1 MKTKEK
7 NSKGKPQ
14 AEWIQKTLPFIFNHV
29 KMSFILRGKKPT
41 KLQPVTK
48 VRLSFYYITRVWQ
61 AKNWCNTNMQTAT
74 KIRSCTSPIQVFISV
89 IIIDDKEDSEN
100 DNDDKEA

>member
-1 MKTKEK
+1 MKRRRREYVGVKTKEK

-29 KMSFILRGKKPT
+29 KMSFKKKPT

-48 VRLSFYYITRVWQ
+48 VRQLLLHHARLAGQKLMQHEYVNGDKNPLVHLSDTGVHCR
-61 AKNWCNTNMQTAT
+61 NH
-74 KIRSCTSPIQVFISV
+74 
-89 IIIDDKEDSEN
+89 
-100 DNDDKEA
+100 

>member
-7 NSKGKPQ
+7 NSKGKHQ
-14 AEWIQKTLPFIFNHV
+14 AEWIQKTLPFIL

-48 VRLSFYYITRVWQ
+48 VRQLLLHHARLAGQKLMQHEYVNGDKNPLVHLSDTGVHCR
-61 AKNWCNTNMQTAT
+61 NH
-74 KIRSCTSPIQVFISV
+74 
-89 IIIDDKEDSEN
+89 
-100 DNDDKEA
+100 

>member
-14 AEWIQKTLPFIFNHV
+14 AEWIQKALPFIFNRV

-48 VRLSFYYITRVWQ
+48 VRQLLLHHARLAGQKLMQHEYVNGDKNPLVHLSDTGVHFR
-61 AKNWCNTNMQTAT
+61 NH
-74 KIRSCTSPIQVFISV
+74 
-89 IIIDDKEDSEN
+89 
-100 DNDDKEA
+100 

>member
-14 AEWIQKTLPFIFNHV
+14 AEWIQKTLPFIL

-48 VRLSFYYITRVWQ
+48 VRQLLLHHARLAGQKLMQHEYVNGDKNPLVHLSDTGVHFR
-61 AKNWCNTNMQTAT
+61 NH
-74 KIRSCTSPIQVFISV
+74 
-89 IIIDDKEDSEN
+89 
-100 DNDDKEA
+100 